1 MFRALCRVQGE
12 GAQQGPEAALAGL
25 LRALEPEDAAVDD
38 RFPDF
43 SQDPADPPAHDLDA
57 PMPAS
62 GGTGREAILQ
72 ALVRSLGA
80 YQGLLERYN
89 RDFDDVFEQRARGET
104 ETDDETILRLR
115 AVQTVLVKY
124 PIAGQS
130 AFAALVREG
139 RRFATT
145 AEGAAWKRRLAG
157 SPLLARARTLFEGL
171 AGGLLSEEGGA
182 VPSVYV
188 HAFVRALDRELED
201 VLSEVRGA
209 GSQHERPG
217 PDARLRGERQLPVRR
232 SRAARREHGAR
243 AHGRT
248 SGAPRARGG
257 ARGR

>member
-1 MFRALCRVQGE
+1 MRSFLNSNTMDEEAVFQALCRVE
-12 GAQQGPEAALAGL
+12 GKDPERGPEAALAGL
-25 LRALEPEDAAVDD
+25 LRALKPEDPAVDD

-43 SQDPADPPAHDLDA
+43 SKDPADPPAPDLDA
-57 PMPAS
+57 PMSAS
-62 GGTGREAILQ
+62 GGTGREAILR

-89 RDFDDVFEQRARGET
+89 RDFDEVFEQRARGAT

-115 AVQTVLVKY
+115 AVQTVLVKH

-145 AEGAAWKRRLAG
+145 EDGAAWKRRLAG

-171 AGGLLSEEGGA
+171 AGGLLSEDGGA
-182 VPSVYV
+182 LPSVYV

-209 GSQHERPG
+209 GHQP
-217 PDARLRGERQLPVRR
+217 
-232 SRAARREHGAR
+232 
-243 AHGRT
+243 
-248 SGAPRARGG
+248 
-257 ARGR
+257 